1 MSAKTR
7 RSLFL
12 CRPAVDS
19 RTLARSRASPRRR
32 FRFIFLCE
40 PSFEAGNGVE
50 NARRNSGRMEVFVA
64 PRESE
69 WGAVGCWSGVYARW
83 HGCRCRVAFATRA
96 VLQSLILKQKR
107 VVVFVAPLWE
117 FSFAPDALVRFVSHH
132 NFLLLFPIP
141 S

>member
-1 MSAKTR
+1 MLKRVGRYFYVVPRSTR
-7 RSLFL
+7 GLSRVRVPL
-12 CRPAVDS
+12 RGVDFDS
-19 RTLARSRASPRRR
+19 
-32 FRFIFLCE
+32 FFCE